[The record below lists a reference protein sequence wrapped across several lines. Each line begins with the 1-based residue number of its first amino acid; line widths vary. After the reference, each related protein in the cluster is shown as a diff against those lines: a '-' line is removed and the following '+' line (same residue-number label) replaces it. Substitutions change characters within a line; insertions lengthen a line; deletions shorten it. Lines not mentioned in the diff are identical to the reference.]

1 MNLLQLCPAQNT
13 MKEYKTVASPKLWVS
28 IQIAFTS
35 IVFDNAPLIQIV
47 CLIILS
53 KITGMD
59 KSDCECDDAY
69 FEQTIAAQNS
79 DPIKTHPAGH
89 HLVQTCPPNHAGESN
104 SLIQNH
110 QATIVSSANEHMM
123 LAPTLSA
130 DDLINAVNRHRYVN
144 RL

>member
-1 MNLLQLCPAQNT
+1 
-13 MKEYKTVASPKLWVS
+13 
-28 IQIAFTS
+28 
-35 IVFDNAPLIQIV
+35 
-47 CLIILS
+47 
-53 KITGMD
+53 MD

-130 DDLINAVNRHRYVN
+130 DDLINAVNRHRYK
-144 RL
+144 RFLLFEIYL